1 MGVTGA
7 AAAAAVVGERRMNI
21 RRLFRF
27 LNNLL
32 IKGISLTVLEMTGF
46 YLLSVAFG
54 HCWLAGCCNALLI
67 SQFHEDGMKF
77 FSDADAICTSSTNW
91 RGMHVTLRRGRRR
104 C

>member
-1 MGVTGA
+1 MGVTG

-54 HCWLAGCCNALLI
+54 HCWLAVA
-67 SQFHEDGMKF
+67 MP
-77 FSDADAICTSSTNW
+77 FSSLNST
-91 RGMHVTLRRGRRR
+91 RTE
-104 C
+104 